1 MLAMSIGKTPTA
13 SASRHTPEPWGCS
26 ISPDD
31 KPPRA
36 FLVDERKTFV
46 AQFSYSENGK
56 ADCAHAA
63 RCVNAIAGLN
73 ADGVKEF
80 VAASEAYF
88 SLNSEANIARYKAA
102 LAALKGAQ

>member
-1 MLAMSIGKTPTA
+1 MQPETKTSAA
-13 SASRHTPEPWGCS
+13 SASRHSPEPWGCC

-31 KPPRA
+31 NPSRA
-36 FLVDERKTFV
+36 FLVDEGNNFV
-46 AQFSYSENGK
+46 AQFADTEKGK

-63 RCVNAIAGLN
+63 RCLRALAGLN

-88 SLNSEANIARYKAA
+88 SLNSEANRARYRAA
-102 LAALKGAQ
+102 LAALKGQP